1 MKNHNKKTTDKK
13 RFLNLIQVILFCV
26 ILSCGAGLL
35 ITGFVEGK
43 TTSSLEKRELT
54 AWPELN
60 AADVF
65 SGKYGDIFSDA
76 LADHIYG
83 RDFFVTAKTYAQIA
97 LGKRLIDGIY
107 IDGERLIET
116 YKDEDF
122 DDKQISKNITA
133 LAGFMTGFAGRLGS
147 EHVKLMLI
155 PGKSA
160 VYRGDIPWYYP
171 MSGKPN
177 ELKGSVIR
185 ELKNL
190 ISKGGVMQQGDE
202 DTDDND
208 SDADEDGFDFGE
220 GDPDA
225 DGKDADE
232 DEFNFDEGDPDKG
245 KNSVDEEDFNFDEG
259 DPDKSEKSA
268 DEEDFNFDEGDPDKD
283 KMSSD
288 GEEGADNDIDKDSDL
303 SDSAEKKESGDD
315 KNNAS
320 EPDDANSSKLSV
332 NDAEKM
338 ILDLRP
344 VMAQHKDEYIY
355 YNTDHHW
362 TTLGARYAYIEYMK
376 NTFSNEKEETVA
388 SDFLGTDYNKIHY
401 YKTKDIIKK
410 YEIPEADGAT
420 MEISDSGDL
429 KKVNSIYDEKSLQTD
444 DKYNYFLSGNYTRIT
459 IDTNAQTDKKL
470 LLIKDSFSNSMLPFL
485 CKDYKQIIMIDLRYV
500 NSGVLGTLPEDWMP
514 DDVLIA
520 YNEEKFMQ
528 DTHQEQLMS

>member
-1 MKNHNKKTTDKK
+1 MKDNNKKTTDKK
-13 RFLNLIQVILFCV
+13 RLLNLIQVIFFCV

-54 AWPELN
+54 AWPEPN
-60 AADVF
+60 AKDIF

-76 LADHIYG
+76 LSDHIFG

-97 LGKRLIDGIY
+97 LGKRQIDDIY

-171 MSGKPN
+171 TSGKPD

-225 DGKDADE
+225 DGKGADE
-232 DEFNFDEGDPDKG
+232 DE
-245 KNSVDEEDFNFDEG
+245 
-259 DPDKSEKSA
+259 
-268 DEEDFNFDEGDPDKD
+268 FNFDEGDPDKD

-288 GEEGADNDIDKDSDL
+288 GEEGADNDIDEDSEV
-303 SDSAEKKESGDD
+303 SDGIEKNKSGDD

-320 EPDDANSSKLSV
+320 EPGDANSSKLSV

-459 IDTNAQTDKKL
+459 IDTNAQTDKEL

-500 NSGVLGTLPEDWMP
+500 NSGVFGTLPEDWMP